1 MSNLSPRTRGGNG
14 GSLLRPFGDMWNLDP
29 FRNFVSTMAPLSGID
44 VTRTDTGYEVEIP
57 VAGYKPDEIEVT
69 FEDGVVTVNGKGE
82 KRSFTRTL
90 QVPEEV
96 DPEQISA
103 NVEHGMLTL
112 KLTLQPKAQP
122 KKITIQA
129 K

>member
-1 MSNLSPRTRGGNG
+1 MSNLSPRTRSGNG
-14 GSLLRPFGDMWNLDP
+14 GSLLRPFGDMWNYDP
-29 FRNFVSTMAPLSGID
+29 FRNFMSTMAPLSGID
-44 VTRTDTGYEVEIP
+44 VTRTETGYEVEIP

-69 FEDGVVTVNGKGE
+69 FEDGIVTVNGKGE
-82 KRSFTRTL
+82 KRTFTRTL

-112 KLTLQPKAQP
+112 KLMLQPKAQP
-122 KKITIQA
+122 KKITVQT